1 MLANRGDK
9 RFSVARE
16 VRVAPRDNTHLHVLF
31 NFKGNRDDVFA
42 VELVRDHARA
52 HVLRKRRCAK
62 AALSG
67 EPCRRQ
73 QGSASFPLRM
83 GARLPEP
90 LGLPAP

>member
-52 HVLRKRRCAK
+52 HGVAIEAYEQVEQGGTVAHADVLV
-62 AALSG
+62 AAQRG
-67 EPCRRQ
+67 ER
-73 QGSASFPLRM
+73 FL
-83 GARLPEP
+83 
-90 LGLPAP
+90 

>member
-16 VRVAPRDNTHLHVLF
+16 VRVAPRDNAHLHVLF

-52 HVLRKRRCAK
+52 HGVAIEAYEQVEQGGTVAHADVLV
-62 AALSG
+62 AAQRG
-67 EPCRRQ
+67 ER
-73 QGSASFPLRM
+73 FL
-83 GARLPEP
+83 
-90 LGLPAP
+90 

>member
-52 HVLRKRRCAK
+52 HGVAIEAYEQVEQGGTVAHADVLVATQR
-62 AALSG
+62 G
-67 EPCRRQ
+67 ER
-73 QGSASFPLRM
+73 FL
-83 GARLPEP
+83 
-90 LGLPAP
+90 

>member
-52 HVLRKRRCAK
+52 HGVAIEAYEQVEQGRSRTRMF
-62 AALSG
+62 LSRPSV
-67 EPCRRQ
+67 ES
-73 QGSASFPLRM
+73 GSS
-83 GARLPEP
+83 EK
-90 LGLPAP
+90 